1 MLLVPEELPYK
12 GQLLVDLVRQNLAV
26 GRCPR
31 RVKTAKLLHGLL
43 EELLVLLELLDQVL
57 ELSQGY
63 RPTLDWLKPWV
74 PRLV

>member
-12 GQLLVDLVRQNLAV
+12 GQLLVDLVCQDLAV

-31 RVKTAKLLHGLL
+31 RVKTAKRLHGLL

-57 ELSQGY
+57 ELPQGY
-63 RPTLDWLKPWV
+63 RPTPDWLIPWV

>member
-12 GQLLVDLVRQNLAV
+12 GQLLVDLVREDLAV
-26 GRCPR
+26 GYRPRC
-31 RVKTAKLLHGLL
+31 VETAKLLHGFL

-57 ELSQGY
+57 ELPQGY
-63 RPTLDWLKPWV
+63 RPTQDRLKPWV